1 MSEAA
6 LSVIWAPLLPWQ
18 LLAGLAG
25 LAVLVVALAL
35 WRSAKGA
42 VLRAAFLTVLLLA
55 LANPSLVREVREPL
69 EDIVLVVVDE
79 SASQG
84 VGQRPEQSAEALAH
98 LEAQLEALGDV
109 QARVVRG
116 GSALAGGETLGQPED
131 GTRLF
136 AALEREL
143 ANVPR
148 GQVSGVLM
156 ISDGRIHDAP
166 ESLAALGVNAPV
178 HLLQTGETEEG
189 DRRLVLDSVPSYGI
203 VGRELTMTLKVED
216 LIDEP
221 ANAGQRLARLTLRR
235 DGGEAEQLMIPVG
248 EEQQISFELDR
259 RGPSV
264 LEVEVE
270 PGPQE
275 LSLLNN
281 RAAVVV
287 NGVRERLRV
296 LLVSGEP
303 HAGERAWRSLLKS
316 DPSVDLVHFT
326 ILRPPEKQDGTP
338 IRELSLIAFP
348 TRELFSVKLDEFD
361 LIVFDRYRRRG
372 VLPRIY
378 LDNIAQYVENGGALL
393 EAVGP
398 TFSTPLS
405 LFRTPLGRILPGVPT
420 GTNFEQGFTP
430 QVTEIGLRH
439 PVTAGLPGAGNP
451 LTEQAPSW
459 GRWFRQID
467 VTPQSGVITMSGVG
481 DRPLL
486 ILDRVGEG
494 RVGQLMSDHIW
505 LWARGFEGGGPQAEL
520 MRRTAHWLMK
530 EPDLEEEDLR
540 ATIAGGRLEIE
551 RRSLSPESAT
561 ATITTPSGETSEV
574 TLVPDA
580 DGRALASAPVRELGL
595 YRVTDGERTALA
607 ASGAVN
613 PLEFKDLRA
622 TGEIL
627 EPLVEESGGAVVQLA
642 EAGLPDLRKVRPGR
656 DRHGRNW
663 VGLQAS
669 DSYVVSGVDQVPL
682 IAPLLFL
689 LLALGSLGLAW
700 LREGR

>member
-1 MSEAA
+1 MNSG
-6 LSVIWAPLLPWQ
+6 LSIIWAPALPWPVI
-18 LLAGLAG
+18 
-25 LAVLVVALAL
+25 AVLAAAAAVVVALAL
-35 WRSAKGA
+35 LRGAKGA
-42 VLRAAFLTVLLLA
+42 LLRAAFLSVLLLA
-55 LANPSLVREVREPL
+55 LANPSLVNEVRQPL
-69 EDIVLVVVDE
+69 EDIALVVVDE

-84 VGQRPEQSAEALAH
+84 VGARPEQTAEAVAH
-98 LEAQLEALGDV
+98 VEERLEALGETQV
-109 QARVVRG
+109 RVVRSG
-116 GSALAGGETLGQPED
+116 QGAGGQLED

-136 AALEREL
+136 ATLEREL

-148 GQVSGVLM
+148 GQVSGVVV
-156 ISDGRIHDAP
+156 ISDGRVHDAP
-166 ESLAALGVNAPV
+166 ESLEALGIEAPL
-178 HLLQTGETEEG
+178 HLLRSGEPEEG

-203 VGRELTMTLKVED
+203 VGRQLTMTLKVED
-216 LIDEP
+216 LP
-221 ANAGQRLARLTLRR
+221 ADDAGAPRLARLTLRR
-235 DGGEAEQLMIPVG
+235 DGGPAQEMMVPVG
-248 EEQQISFELDR
+248 EEQEVSFELDR

-264 LEVEVE
+264 LELEVE
-270 PGPQE
+270 AGPQE

-378 LDNIAQYVENGGALL
+378 LDNIAQYVESGGALL

-420 GTNFEQGFTP
+420 GQNIEQGFTP
-430 QVTEIGLRH
+430 RVTDVGLRH
-439 PVTAGLPGAGNP
+439 PVTAGLPGAGDAAAG
-451 LTEQAPSW
+451 EDPSW
-459 GRWFRQID
+459 GRWFRQIE
-467 VTPQSGVITMSGVG
+467 VTPQRGVVAMSGVG
-481 DRPLL
+481 ERPLL
-486 ILDRVGEG
+486 ILDRFGEG

-540 ATIAGGRLEIE
+540 ASITDGRLEIE
-551 RRSLSPESAT
+551 RRSLSTEAV
-561 ATITTPSGETSEV
+561 AVEVTTPSGEISE
-574 TLVPDA
+574 LLLRPGD
-580 DGRALASAPVRELGL
+580 DGRATASAPADELGL
-595 YRVTDGERTALA
+595 YRVSDGRHTALA

-613 PLEFKDLRA
+613 PLEFADLRA

-627 EPLVEESGGAVVQLA
+627 GPLVEESGGAVVSLA
-642 EAGLPDLRKVRPGR
+642 EDGLPELRKVRAGR
-656 DRHGRNW
+656 DRHGRGW
-663 VGLQAS
+663 IGLQGS
-669 DSYVVSGVDQVPL
+669 NSYVVTGVDQVPL

-689 LLALGSLGLAW
+689 LLALATLGFAW

>member
-1 MSEAA
+1 MSEG
-6 LSVIWAPLLPWQ
+6 LSLIWAPVLPWPVI
-18 LLAGLAG
+18 AGLAA
-25 LAVLVVALAL
+25 LAALFVALSL
-35 WRSAKGA
+35 WRGAKGTL
-42 VLRAAFLTVLLLA
+42 LRAAFLTVMILA
-55 LANPSLVREVREPL
+55 LANPSLVRELRSPL
-69 EDIVLVVVDE
+69 EDIALVLVDE
-79 SASQG
+79 SASQT
-84 VGQRPEQSAEALAH
+84 VGQRPDQTAEAVAH
-98 LEAQLEALGDV
+98 LTEQIEALGDTQV
-109 QARVVRG
+109 RVARG
-116 GSALAGGETLGQPED
+116 GSAFNQAGAIGQPED

-136 AALEREL
+136 SALEREL

-148 GQVSGVLM
+148 GQISGVVVV
-156 ISDGRIHDAP
+156 SDGRIHDAP
-166 ESLAALGVNAPV
+166 ETLAQLGIDAPL
-178 HLLQTGETEEG
+178 HLLQTGEKDEG

-216 LIDEP
+216 LP
-221 ANAGQRLARLTLRR
+221 ADAEGGQRLARLTIRR
-235 DGGEAEQLMIPVG
+235 DGGAPEELMVPVG
-248 EEQQISFELDR
+248 EEQEIAFELDR

-264 LEVEVE
+264 LELEVE
-270 PGPQE
+270 AGPQE

-372 VLPRIY
+372 VLPRVY
-378 LDNIAQYVENGGALL
+378 LDNIAAYVENGGALL

-405 LFRTPLGRILPGVPT
+405 LYRTPLGRILPGVPT
-420 GTNFEQGFTP
+420 GQNFEQGFKP
-430 QVTEIGLRH
+430 AVTEIGLRH
-439 PVTAGLPGAGNP
+439 PVTTDLPGAGDP
-451 LTEQAPSW
+451 LNEVDPTW

-467 VTPQSGVITMSGVG
+467 VTPQSGVIAMAGL
-481 DRPLL
+481 DDKPLL

-540 ATIAGGRLEIE
+540 ATITGGRLEIE
-551 RRSLSPESAT
+551 RRSLSPEGVEIQIT
-561 ATITTPSGETSEV
+561 APSGETSEL
-574 TLVPDA
+574 TLQPDA
-580 DGRALASAPVRELGL
+580 KGRALASVAVRELGL
-595 YRVTDGERTALA
+595 YRVSDGTRTALA

-613 PLEFKDLRA
+613 PLEFADLRA
-622 TGEIL
+622 TDEVL
-627 EPLVEESGGAVVQLA
+627 RPLVEETGGDVVQIA
-642 EAGLPDLRKVRPGR
+642 QDGLPDLRRVKPGR
-656 DRHGRNW
+656 DRHGRDW
-663 VGLQAS
+663 IGLS
-669 DSYVVSGVDQVPL
+669 SSESYVVSGVDQVPL
-682 IAPLLFL
+682 ISPLLFL
-689 LLALGSLGLAW
+689 LLALGLLGAAW